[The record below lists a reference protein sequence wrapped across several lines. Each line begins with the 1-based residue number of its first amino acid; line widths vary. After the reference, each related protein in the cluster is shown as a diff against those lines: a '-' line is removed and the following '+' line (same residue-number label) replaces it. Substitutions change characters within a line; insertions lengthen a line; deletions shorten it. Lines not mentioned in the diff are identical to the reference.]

1 MSRSASFVSLAGIK
15 INRVQS
21 QPIHRQLYAEIR
33 EMILSGQ
40 IPAGSRLP
48 PTRILCDELA
58 ISRSTVVEAVAQLTA
73 EGYVVGQTGRG
84 TFVSETLPEQV
95 LHSARQTAGKNVE
108 KRAETPAAKIPL
120 SERGKLL
127 TAGTVHPDATPRPFL
142 PGLPDTTQFPYKHW
156 WRLMSRNWKNPPT
169 ALGYD
174 GGAGYLPLREAIADH
189 VRLSRRV
196 ICSPEQVII
205 TAGAQQALF
214 MCAQLFANQGD
225 QIWVENPGYGGAHAA
240 FSTTQLDM
248 VPIPVDSNGIDV
260 EAGIRLAPQ
269 AKLAYVT
276 PSHQYPGGGTLDLSR
291 RLRLLEWAKEANSLI
306 LEDDYDS
313 EHRYTGHPLES
324 LQGLDKDGR
333 VIYIGTFSKTIFP
346 SLRLGYVIV
355 PKGLGQTFA
364 KARYNL
370 DRGSERVT
378 QMALSDFMRE
388 GHFTRHIRR
397 MRLLYAKRQ
406 QVFVDAIQRY
416 CGDWLEVAPAPAG
429 LHLVG
434 WLPPGVDDVAVAAKF
449 AEKEIFTPPLSTYSL
464 TPLERGGL
472 VMGYAGVSEE
482 EILSAVKQM
491 GEVYSR

>member
-1 MSRSASFVSLAGIK
+1 M
-15 INRVQS
+15 
-21 QPIHRQLYAEIR
+21 HRQLYSNLR
-33 EMILSGQ
+33 SMILSGQ
-40 IPAGSRLP
+40 LPAGSRLP
-48 PTRILCDELA
+48 PTRILCDELE

-84 TFVSETLPEQV
+84 TFVCETLPEQV
-95 LHSARQTAGKNVE
+95 LQSAGTNIAIESDPLQT
-108 KRAETPAAKIPL
+108 PIIL

-142 PGLPDTTQFPYKHW
+142 PGLPDTKEFPFKHW
-156 WRLMSRNWKNPPT
+156 WRLVGRYWKNPPA

-174 GGAGYLPLREAIADH
+174 SGAGYYPLREAIADH

-196 ICSPEQVII
+196 KCTAEQVII

-214 MCAQLFANQGD
+214 MCAHLFASSGD

-240 FSTTQLDM
+240 FSTTQLDL
-248 VPIPVDSNGIDV
+248 VPIPVDSGGIDV
-260 EAGIRLAPQ
+260 EVGIRLAPN

-276 PSHQYPGGGTLDLSR
+276 PSHQYPAGGTLDLTR
-291 RLRLLEWAKEANSLI
+291 RLRLLEWANEVNGLI

-313 EHRYTGHPLES
+313 EYRYTGHPLES
-324 LQGLDKDGR
+324 LQGLDQNGR

-346 SLRLGYVIV
+346 GLRLGYVIV
-355 PKGLGQTFA
+355 PKGLEETFA

-378 QMALSDFMRE
+378 QMALNDFMRE
-388 GHFTRHIRR
+388 GHFSRHVRR

-406 QVFVDAIQRY
+406 QVFVDAIREH

-434 WLPPGVDDVAVAAKF
+434 WLPPGVDDARVAATF
-449 AEKEIFTPPLSTYSL
+449 AKKEVFTPPLSTYSL

-472 VMGYAGVSEE
+472 VMGYAGVSED
-482 EILSAVKQM
+482 EIMSAVELM
-491 GEVYSR
+491 GKIGSKLSFS

>member
-1 MSRSASFVSLAGIK
+1 MARSASFTQLSGIK
-15 INRVQS
+15 INRTA
-21 QPIHRQLYAEIR
+21 PEPMHRQLYSNLR
-33 EMILSGQ
+33 MMILSGQ
-40 IPAGSRLP
+40 LPAGSRLP
-48 PTRILCDELA
+48 PTRILCDELQ

-95 LHSARQTAGKNVE
+95 WHPPQSSLLQPDE
-108 KRAETPAAKIPL
+108 PAQSPILL
-120 SERGKLL
+120 SDRGRLL
-127 TAGTVHPDATPRPFL
+127 TAGTVHPDSTPRPFL
-142 PGLPDTTQFPYKHW
+142 PGLPDTKEFPFKHW
-156 WRLMSRNWKNPPT
+156 WRLVGRYWKNPPP

-174 GGAGYLPLREAIADH
+174 SGAGYLPLREAIADH

-196 ICSPEQVII
+196 KCTAEQVII

-214 MCAQLFANQGD
+214 MCAHLFAKPGD

-240 FSTTQLDM
+240 FSTTQLDL
-248 VPIPVDSNGIDV
+248 VPIPVDEGGIDV
-260 EAGIRLAPQ
+260 ESAIKLAPQ

-276 PSHQYPGGGTLDLSR
+276 PSHQYPIGGTLDLTR
-291 RLRLLEWAKEANSLI
+291 RLQLLEWANEVNGVI

-313 EHRYTGHPLES
+313 EYRYTGHPLES
-324 LQGLDKDGR
+324 LQGLDQNGR

-346 SLRLGYVIV
+346 GLRLGYVIV
-355 PKGLGQTFA
+355 PKGLEKTFA

-370 DRGSERVT
+370 DRGSERIT
-378 QMALSDFMRE
+378 QMALNDFMRE

-406 QVFVDAIQRY
+406 QLFVEAIREH

-434 WLPPGVDDVAVAAKF
+434 WLPPGVSDVEVAAKF
-449 AEKEIFTPPLSTYSL
+449 AKAEVFTPPLSTYSL
-464 TPLERGGL
+464 TKLERGGL
-472 VMGYAGVSEE
+472 VLGYAGVSED
-482 EILSAVKQM
+482 EIVSAVETM
-491 GEVYSR
+491 GEMYHLSTDT